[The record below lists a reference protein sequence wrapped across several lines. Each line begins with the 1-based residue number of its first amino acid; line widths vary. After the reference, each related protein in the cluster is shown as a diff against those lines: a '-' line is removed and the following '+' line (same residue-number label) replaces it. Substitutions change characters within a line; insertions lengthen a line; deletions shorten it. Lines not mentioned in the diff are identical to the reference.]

1 MRDFTDLLGRIF
13 LSAIFIFEAFD
24 TAVYA
29 DKTRETM
36 SRYGVMWNQ
45 DLLVV
50 AAATFLTLGGLML
63 LFGYRPSLAA
73 TMLLAY
79 WLPVTFIAHDFWN
92 FPKENLRIQSIL
104 FMRNIAIAGGLMMYG
119 AKGSGRY
126 SIKRLLATTR
136 V

>member
-13 LSAIFIFEAFD
+13 LSAIFLFEAFD
-24 TAVYA
+24 TALYA

-36 SRYGVMWNQ
+36 SRYGVTWNQ

-50 AAATFLTLGGLML
+50 AAAVFLIIGGLMVL
-63 LFGYRPSLAA
+63 LGYRPGLGAA
-73 TMLLAY
+73 MLLIY
-79 WLPVTFIAHDFWN
+79 WIPVTFIAHDFWN
-92 FPKENLRIQSIL
+92 FPKEQLRMQSIL

-119 AKGSGRY
+119 AKDSGRY